1 MNANDKWLLLI
12 LLQLYMV
19 IILDIFGIAAKVEGF
34 RAIEQISETTF
45 DFIWELEARF
55 YHNYCGPAASMA
67 HQEAAGYFCS
77 SIRGNMVGVER
88 RRELRAIHGF

>member
-1 MNANDKWLLLI
+1 MFFMNANDKWLLLI

-45 DFIWELEARF
+45 DFI
-55 YHNYCGPAASMA
+55 
-67 HQEAAGYFCS
+67 
-77 SIRGNMVGVER
+77 
-88 RRELRAIHGF
+88 